1 MSVSS
6 GLVFVKRGK
15 VESLR
20 HISVLFHRLVSKC
33 CWVCSVS

>member
-6 GLVFVKRGK
+6 GSSLCQRGK
-15 VESLR
+15 VESLWL
-20 HISVLFHRLVSKC
+20 ISVLFHRLVSKC